1 MSITKSTKQKQDE
14 SWFIFGSCLSQHLF
28 SDYICLRFNFYFE
41 RIAFVQPNV
50 VKMVEVVEKSLKLYL
65 TFQEKKE
72 KSLSYFSSDFGHSL
86 EKLRSKAETFN
97 PLFSEL
103 DIVSFTK
110 PFDDKAGN
118 LFQKL
123 RYGSHGTVEGFKANP
138 DALMKTADKVFFGVL
153 LALEEPWRKML
164 IGNSTLYF
172 LMVNS
177 ESSQCNNRELL
188 IQSLQIDNPY
198 FQTFAN
204 VCNEIKNEQDLI
216 NSAITNQTV
225 QS

>member
-1 MSITKSTKQKQDE
+1 MSITKKTRQKQDE
-14 SWFIFGSCLSQHLF
+14 SWFIFGSSLSQHLF

-72 KSLSYFSSDFGHSL
+72 ESLSYFSSDFGHSL
-86 EKLRSKAETFN
+86 EKLRSRAETFN
-97 PLFSEL
+97 SLFSAL
-103 DIVSFTK
+103 DIVNFTK
-110 PFDDKAGN
+110 PFEDKSGN

-123 RYGSHGTVEGFKANP
+123 RYGSHVSVEGFNANP
-138 DALMKTADKVFFGVL
+138 DALMKTADKVFFGVV

-177 ESSQCNNRELL
+177 EFLQCNNRELL
-188 IQSLQIDNPY
+188 IQSLQVDNPY
-198 FQTFAN
+198 FQAFADI
-204 VCNEIKNEQDLI
+204 CNEIKNERDLI
-216 NSAITNQTV
+216 NLAIANQ
-225 QS
+225 